1 MKNFIRK
8 VISEKDT
15 KYLMIMSGFSVFL
28 SLCRI
33 IYTARNMYAFLLW
46 NLFLAFIPWVIAN
59 ILEYKNFRKGI
70 EIPVMIAWLLMF
82 PNAPYLF
89 TDLIHLGK
97 NPFAPR
103 WFDITL
109 LLSYGITGFAFAYFS
124 LKKVEGKIK
133 KYFPK
138 IKANYLKAFIIYL
151 SSYGIY
157 LGRFLRWNSWDII
170 TNFVPLVRDV
180 FKTIKHPV
188 QNAAAWGF
196 TILFGTLLNILF
208 FILESVSSGSD
219 SSTVTVDVEVY

>member
-1 MKNFIRK
+1 MKKFIRK
-8 VISEKDT
+8 VIAEKNT

-46 NLFLAFIPWVIAN
+46 NLFLAFVPWIIAN
-59 ILEYKNFRKGI
+59 VLEYKNFRKRI
-70 EIPVMIAWLLMF
+70 EIPVMIIWLLMF

-97 NPFAPR
+97 NPSAPR

-109 LLSYGITGFAFAYFS
+109 LLSYGMTGFAFGFLS
-124 LKKVEGKIK
+124 LMKIEGKIK

-138 IKANYLKAFIIYL
+138 IKPFFVKAFIIYL
-151 SSYGIY
+151 SSYGIF

-170 TNFVPLVRDV
+170 TNFVPVVRDV

-196 TILFGTLLNILF
+196 TLLFGTLLNILF
-208 FILESVSSGSD
+208 FILESVSTGSNN
-219 SSTVTVDVEVY
+219 STVRVDVKVD

>member
-1 MKNFIRK
+1 MKKFIRK
-8 VISEKDT
+8 VISENST

-33 IYTARNMYAFLLW
+33 IYTARNMYAFLFW
-46 NLFLAFIPWVIAN
+46 NLFLAFIPWIIAN
-59 ILEYKNFRKGI
+59 LLDYKSLKKRI
-70 EIPVMIAWLLMF
+70 EIPLMLVWLFMF

-97 NPFAPR
+97 KPFAPR

-109 LLSYGITGFAFAYFS
+109 LLSYGTSGFAYGYFS
-124 LKKVEGKIK
+124 LKTIEGKIQ

-138 IKANYLKAFIIYL
+138 IKLLYIKAFIIYL

-170 TNFVPLVRDV
+170 TNFVPLIRDV

-208 FILESVSSGSD
+208 FILEAVSTGSD
-219 SSTVTVDVEVY
+219 SSAVRVDVEVD

>member
-46 NLFLAFIPWVIAN
+46 NLFLAFVPWIIAKL
-59 ILEYKNFRKGI
+59 LEYKSFKKRI
-70 EIPVMIAWLLMF
+70 EILVMIIWLLMF

-109 LLSYGITGFAFAYFS
+109 LLSYGMTGFAYGYFS
-124 LKKVEGKIK
+124 LKTIEGKIQ

-138 IKANYLKAFIIYL
+138 IKLLYLKAFIIYL
-151 SSYGIY
+151 SSYGIF
-157 LGRFLRWNSWDII
+157 LGRFLRWNSWDILA
-170 TNFVPLVRDV
+170 NFVPLIKDV

-196 TILFGTLLNILF
+196 TFLFGTLLNILF
-208 FILESVSSGSD
+208 FILESVSSGSN
-219 SSTVTVDVEVY
+219 SSTVTVDIEVY

>member
-8 VISEKDT
+8 VISEKNT
-15 KYLMIMSGFSVFL
+15 ICLLILSGFSVFL

-33 IYTARNMYAFLLW
+33 IYTAQYMYAFLLW
-46 NLFLAFIPWVIAN
+46 NLFLAFIPWIIAN
-59 ILEYKNFRKGI
+59 ILEYKNFHKRR
-70 EIPVMIAWLLMF
+70 EIPIMILWLLMF

-109 LLSYGITGFAFAYFS
+109 LLSYGITGFAFGYFS
-124 LKKVEGKIK
+124 LKKIEGKLK
-133 KYFPK
+133 KYFPR
-138 IKANYLKAFIIYL
+138 IKPVFIKAFILYL

-157 LGRFLRWNSWDII
+157 MGRFLRWNSWNIF
-170 TNFVPLVRDV
+170 TSFLPLIKDV

-196 TILFGTLLNILF
+196 TILFGTLLTILF
-208 FILESVSSGSD
+208 FILEFVSSGSD
-219 SSTVTVDVEVY
+219 SSTVCVNIEVY

>member
-8 VISEKDT
+8 IISEKDT
-15 KYLMIMSGFSVFL
+15 KYQMIMSGFSVFL

-46 NLFLAFIPWVIAN
+46 NLFLAFIPWVIAKL
-59 ILEYKNFRKGI
+59 LESKNFKKRI
-70 EIPVMIAWLLMF
+70 EIPVMIIWLLMF

-109 LLSYGITGFAFAYFS
+109 LLSYGMTGFAFGYFS
-124 LKKVEGKIK
+124 LRTIEGKIK
-133 KYFPK
+133 KYFRGINPFF
-138 IKANYLKAFIIYL
+138 IKAFIIYL

-170 TNFVPLVRDV
+170 TNFIPVIRDV

-188 QNAAAWGF
+188 QNAAVWGF

-208 FILESVSSGSD
+208 FILESVSSGCD
-219 SSTVTVDVEVY
+219 SSAVRVDVEVY

>member
-8 VISEKDT
+8 VISEKNT
-15 KYLMIMSGFSVFL
+15 IYLMIMSGFSVFL

-33 IYTARNMYAFLLW
+33 IYTAQNMYAFLLW
-46 NLFLAFIPWVIAN
+46 NLFLAFIPWIIAN

-70 EIPVMIAWLLMF
+70 EIPVMIVWLLMF

-138 IKANYLKAFIIYL
+138 IKENYKKAFIIYL

-157 LGRFLRWNSWDII
+157 LGRFLRWNSWDIFTSFPAVI
-170 TNFVPLVRDV
+170 KDV

>member
-1 MKNFIRK
+1 MKKFIRK
-8 VISEKDT
+8 VIAEQNT

-46 NLFLAFIPWVIAN
+46 NLFLAFVPWIIAN
-59 ILEYKNFRKGI
+59 VLEYNNFRKRI
-70 EIPVMIAWLLMF
+70 EIPVMIIWLLMF

-97 NPFAPR
+97 NPSAPR

-109 LLSYGITGFAFAYFS
+109 LLSYGMTGFAFGFLS
-124 LKKVEGKIK
+124 LMKIEGKIK

-138 IKANYLKAFIIYL
+138 IKPFFVKAFIIYL
-151 SSYGIY
+151 SSYGIF

-170 TNFVPLVRDV
+170 TNFVPVVRDV

-196 TILFGTLLNILF
+196 TLLFGTLLNILF
-208 FILESVSSGSD
+208 FILESVSTGSN
-219 SSTVTVDVEVY
+219 SSTVRVDVKVD